1 MLSVYRYFKKRPA
14 VFWCVLIISTAL
26 FAGLASQVK
35 FEEDISKLLPVSD
48 DYAQSAGLAFSDLK
62 VKDKIFVQ
70 VHFAQADD
78 KDDYGTL
85 MDAMDLFIENAVALD
100 SVDNDFD
107 HEVLYMVDETDMLS
121 AIDFVVEHV
130 PSFVDED
137 MYVGMDTLFRRKYV
151 AKCMRENL
159 QLVNDGTLPVEM
171 ATTDPLGMRTAL
183 IGGDIRNTAGAF
195 KMIDGYLFTPD
206 STVCLAFI
214 NPQFKSMDSGA
225 GTRLVNKLEAAVDS
239 VQAQIPQVE
248 VLFHGAPVNSANNS
262 RRIKSDL
269 GLTMG
274 ISLII
279 ICVLIMLIFRNW
291 STLPMLLLPVAWGA
305 LFALSGIFLVK
316 GSMSLMALGLGA
328 IVLGVALSYCLHV
341 LTHYKYVSDPEQVI
355 REQLKPLLMGSL
367 TTIGAFA
374 GLLLTQSSLLK
385 DFGLF
390 ALLAVAGT
398 TFACLVFMPH
408 FFRPENNRKNEKAL
422 RVVERV
428 NSFQYDRQNWLLVLL
443 AIIAV
448 CSVFYSGNV
457 KFDNNLKNIN
467 YILPNVQKSA
477 DLYTQKT
484 QNGYRSQYY
493 AVSSSTLDGAI
504 NHNQALADVLESLR
518 EAGVIH
524 NYSKTGMLLVST
536 DEQNKRIKHWN
547 EYFNEEKKN
556 EIKSLVRAE
565 GIKAGWSEDAFEPF
579 FELLDKDFV
588 PDNIFDA
595 DVLPQG
601 LISNIVEHTNGQ
613 YLVFTNVEMRS
624 ANINTVND
632 ILAQQPHTTVVDPF
646 YYTGSMV
653 ALMQSDFNRILGI
666 SSIFVF
672 IVLLLSLRTLF
683 LSLIAFIPMGLSWYI
698 VLGVMAVFH
707 IPFNLI
713 NIVVSSFIFGI
724 GVDYSIFIMDG
735 LLAADAGKDNR
746 ILLYH
751 KTAILLSA
759 IVLIIC
765 MASLLFAVHPA
776 ISSIGIA
783 ALVGMMS
790 TLLLTY
796 CVEPFLFNLLV
807 QTKFGRHVVD
817 RSHGKKNE

>member
-1 MLSVYRYFKKRPA
+1 MVSLYRYFKAHPV
-14 VFWCVLIISTAL
+14 VFWMVLLLSTAL
-26 FAGLASQVK
+26 FGALAMQVK

-70 VHFAQADD
+70 VHAIEEEATDQ
-78 KDDYGTL
+78 GEL
-85 MDAMDLFIENAVALD
+85 MDAMDLFVETVVGLD
-100 SVDNDFD
+100 SADNDFD
-107 HEVLYMVDETDMLS
+107 HEVLYMIDETDLLG
-121 AIDFVVEHV
+121 ALNFVIDHV

-137 MYVGMDTLFRRKYV
+137 TYVGMDTLFRRKNV
-151 AKCMRENL
+151 ARCMRENFR
-159 QLVNDGTLPVEM
+159 LVNDGVLPVEM
-171 ATTDPLGMRTAL
+171 ATTDPLNMRTAL
-183 IGGDIRNTAGAF
+183 IGGDIRNTAGSF
-195 KMIDGYLFTPD
+195 RMVDGYLFTPD
-206 STVCLAFI
+206 TMVCLAFI
-214 NPQFKSMDSGA
+214 NPNIKSMDSGA
-225 GTRLVNKLEAAVDS
+225 GTRLVNKLEAAAEKVNS
-239 VQAQIPQVE
+239 EIPGVE

-269 GLTMG
+269 GVTMG
-274 ISLII
+274 ISLLI
-279 ICVLIMLIFRNW
+279 ICLIIMLMFRNW
-291 STLPMLLLPVAWGA
+291 GTLPMLLLPVGWGA
-305 LFALSGIFLVK
+305 LFALSGIYLIQ

-355 REQLKPLLMGSL
+355 REQLKPLIMGSL
-367 TTIGAFA
+367 TTVGAFA
-374 GLLLTQSSLLK
+374 GLLLTQSALLR

-390 ALLAVAGT
+390 ALLAVTGT
-398 TFACLVFMPH
+398 TVACLIFMPQ
-408 FFRPENNRKNEKAL
+408 FFRPQSNRRNERAFGI
-422 RVVERV
+422 VERI
-428 NSFQYDRQNWLLVLL
+428 NSFPYDRQNWLLILL

-467 YILPNVQKSA
+467 YILPNVQKSI

-484 QNGYRSQYY
+484 QKGYRSQYY
-493 AVSSSTLDGAI
+493 AVSSPDLDRAI
-504 NHNQALADVLESLR
+504 NYNQSLADVLENLR

-524 NYSKTGMLLVST
+524 NYTKTGMLLVST
-536 DEQNKRIKHWN
+536 QAQQRRIRKWN
-547 EYFNEEKKN
+547 EYFNDERKT
-556 EIKSLVRAE
+556 EIKNIVRAE
-565 GIKAGWSEDAFEPF
+565 GIKAGWSDDAFEPF
-579 FELLDKDFV
+579 FELLDKDFE

-595 DVLPQG
+595 GILPDG
-601 LISNIVEHTNGQ
+601 LMSNIVEHSGGQ
-613 YLVFTNVEMRS
+613 YLVFTNVEMPQNKL
-624 ANINTVND
+624 ANVND
-632 ILAQQPHTTVVDPF
+632 LLAAQPHVTVVDPF

-672 IVLLLSLRTLF
+672 LVLLFSLRNLF
-683 LSLIAFIPMGLSWYI
+683 LSLIAFLPMGLSWYI
-698 VLGVMAVFH
+698 VLGVMAAFG

-724 GVDYSIFIMDG
+724 GVDYSIFVMDG

-751 KTAILLSA
+751 KSAILLSA
-759 IVLIIC
+759 FVLIIC

-783 ALVGMMS
+783 ALVGMFS

-817 RSHGKKNE
+817 RSHGKKKE

>member
-1 MLSVYRYFKKRPA
+1 MLSVYRYFKSHP
-14 VFWCVLIISTAL
+14 VFFWVVLLLSTAL
-26 FAGLASQVK
+26 FGALAMQVK

-70 VHFAQADD
+70 VHAIEEEATDQ
-78 KDDYGTL
+78 GEL
-85 MDAMDLFIENAVALD
+85 MDAMDLFVETVVGLD
-100 SVDNDFD
+100 SADNDFD
-107 HEVLYMVDETDMLS
+107 HEVLYMIDETDLLG
-121 AIDFVVEHV
+121 ALNFVIDHV

-137 MYVGMDTLFRRKYV
+137 TYVGMDTLFRRKNV
-151 AKCMRENL
+151 ARCMRENFR
-159 QLVNDGTLPVEM
+159 LVNDGVLPVEM
-171 ATTDPLGMRTAL
+171 ATTDPLNMRTAL
-183 IGGDIRNTAGAF
+183 IGGDIRNTAGSF
-195 KMIDGYLFTPD
+195 RMVDGYLFTPD
-206 STVCLAFI
+206 TMVCLAFI
-214 NPQFKSMDSGA
+214 NPNIKSMDSGA
-225 GTRLVNKLEAAVDS
+225 GTRLVNKLEAAAEKVNS
-239 VQAQIPQVE
+239 EIPGVE

-269 GLTMG
+269 GVTMG
-274 ISLII
+274 ISLLI
-279 ICVLIMLIFRNW
+279 ICLIIMLMFRNW
-291 STLPMLLLPVAWGA
+291 GTLPMLLLPVGWGA
-305 LFALSGIFLVK
+305 LFALSGIYLIQ

-355 REQLKPLLMGSL
+355 REQLKPLIMGSL
-367 TTIGAFA
+367 TTVGAFA
-374 GLLLTQSSLLK
+374 GLLLTQSALLR

-390 ALLAVAGT
+390 ALLAVTGT
-398 TFACLVFMPH
+398 TVACLIFMPQ
-408 FFRPENNRKNEKAL
+408 FFRPQSNRRNERAFGI
-422 RVVERV
+422 VERI
-428 NSFQYDRQNWLLVLL
+428 NSFPYDRQNWLLILL

-467 YILPNVQKSA
+467 YILPNVQKSI

-484 QNGYRSQYY
+484 QKGYRSQYY
-493 AVSSSTLDGAI
+493 AVSSPDLDRAI
-504 NHNQALADVLESLR
+504 NYNQSLADVLENLR

-524 NYSKTGMLLVST
+524 NYTKTGMLLVST
-536 DEQNKRIKHWN
+536 QAQQRRIRKWN
-547 EYFNEEKKN
+547 EYFNDERKT
-556 EIKSLVRAE
+556 EIKNIVRAE
-565 GIKAGWSEDAFEPF
+565 GIKAGWSDDAFEPF
-579 FELLDKDFV
+579 FELLDKDFE

-595 DVLPQG
+595 GILPDG
-601 LISNIVEHTNGQ
+601 LMSNIVEHSGGQ
-613 YLVFTNVEMRS
+613 YLVFTNVEMPQNKL
-624 ANINTVND
+624 ANVND
-632 ILAQQPHTTVVDPF
+632 LLAAQPHVTVVDPF

-672 IVLLLSLRTLF
+672 LVLLFSLRNLF
-683 LSLIAFIPMGLSWYI
+683 LSLIAFLPMGLSWYI
-698 VLGVMAVFH
+698 VLGVMAAFG

-724 GVDYSIFIMDG
+724 GVDYSIFVMDG

-751 KTAILLSA
+751 KSAILLSA
-759 IVLIIC
+759 FVLIIC

-783 ALVGMMS
+783 ALVGMFS

-817 RSHGKKNE
+817 RSHGKKKE